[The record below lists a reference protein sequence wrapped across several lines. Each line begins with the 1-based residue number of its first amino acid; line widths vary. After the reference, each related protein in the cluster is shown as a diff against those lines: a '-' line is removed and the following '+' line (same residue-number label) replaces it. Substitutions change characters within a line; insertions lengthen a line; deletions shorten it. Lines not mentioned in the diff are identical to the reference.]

1 MYQFFPSKPLGCYG
15 DGGAIFTNDD
25 QIAKLCREI
34 RIHGQSK
41 KSISTSIGVGG
52 RMDTLQCAIVLA
64 KLERFDWELT
74 ARTKVAEK
82 YYSLINEKIL
92 SDNYARQKEVAF
104 SCVHVDSKCKS
115 AYGQFSII
123 CEEREAIICQLKR
136 GSDSLLYLLSCTHK

>member
-1 MYQFFPSKPLGCYG
+1 MVKVRNLSVRASVLV
-15 DGGAIFTNDD
+15 A
-25 QIAKLCREI
+25 EW
-34 RIHGQSK
+34 IH
-41 KSISTSIGVGG
+41 
-52 RMDTLQCAIVLA
+52 CNAIVLA

-123 CEEREAIICQLKR
+123 CEER
-136 GSDSLLYLLSCTHK
+136 